1 MTTPPYAKLPRR
13 AAPVL
18 FAFIMSASLG
28 GAMSAAITAINTGF
42 GAGFVGRW
50 LGAWALAF
58 ALAFPSVT
66 LAAPRVRQLV
76 DRINE

>member
-1 MTTPPYAKLPRR
+1 MTTPPRSKLPRR

-42 GAGFVGRW
+42 DAGFVARR
-50 LGAWALAF
+50 LDAWALAF

-66 LAAPRVRQLV
+66 LAASRVRRLV
-76 DRINE
+76 DRITE